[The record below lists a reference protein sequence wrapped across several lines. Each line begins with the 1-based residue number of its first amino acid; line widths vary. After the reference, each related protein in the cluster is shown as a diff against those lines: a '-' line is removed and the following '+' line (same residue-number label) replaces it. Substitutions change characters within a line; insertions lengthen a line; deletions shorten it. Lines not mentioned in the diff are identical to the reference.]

1 MDPKF
6 ITLGDEVSDA
16 MPIEEIQTDEAF
28 ESSAPLSQ
36 AIRHGDTVYVS
47 GNVPIDP
54 ETDELVTGGVAA
66 QTRQVLENV
75 EAVLEGAGTSMD
87 NVVRAGVFMT
97 DMDAFGEMNE
107 VYQEFMTEPYP
118 ARTAVKAEMA
128 SPDIDVEIDV
138 IAAIE

>member
-1 MDPKF
+1 
-6 ITLGDEVSDA
+6 
-16 MPIEEIQTDEAF
+16 MPIEQIRTGEAF

-36 AIRHGDTVYVS
+36 AIRHGDTLYVS

-54 ETDELVTGGVAA
+54 ETNELVEDGVGP

-75 EAVLEGAGTSMD
+75 EAILEEAGTSMD
-87 NVVRAGVFMT
+87 NVVRTGVFMT

-107 VYQEFMTEPYP
+107 IYEEFMSEPYP

>member
-1 MDPKF
+1 M
-6 ITLGDEVSDA
+6 S
-16 MPIEEIQTDEAF
+16 IEQIHTSEAF

-36 AIRHGDTVYVS
+36 AIRHGDTLYVS

-54 ETDELVTGGVAA
+54 ETDELVEDGVGP

-75 EAVLEGAGTSMD
+75 EAILEAAGTSMD

-107 VYQEFMTEPYP
+107 VYEEFMSEPYP
-118 ARTAVKAEMA
+118 ARTAVRAEMA

>member
-1 MDPKF
+1 
-6 ITLGDEVSDA
+6 
-16 MPIEEIQTDEAF
+16 MPLEQIQTDDAY

-47 GNVPIDP
+47 GNVPVDP
-54 ETDELVTGGVAA
+54 ETGELVEGGMGP

-75 EAVLEGAGTSMD
+75 EAILEEAGTSMD
-87 NVVRAGVFMT
+87 NVIRAGVFMT

-107 VYQEFMTEPYP
+107 VYQEFMSEPYP

-128 SPDIDVEIDV
+128 NPDIQVEIDV
-138 IAAIE
+138 IAAVE

>member
-1 MDPKF
+1 
-6 ITLGDEVSDA
+6 
-16 MPIEEIQTDEAF
+16 MPLEQIQTDDAY

-47 GNVPIDP
+47 GNVPVDP
-54 ETDELVTGGVAA
+54 ETEELVEGGVGP

-75 EAVLEGAGTSMD
+75 EAILKGAGTSMD
-87 NVVRAGVFMT
+87 NVIRAGVFMT

-107 VYQEFMTEPYP
+107 VYQEFMSEPYP

-128 SPDIDVEIDV
+128 SPDILVEIDV
-138 IAAIE
+138 IAAVE

>member
-1 MDPKF
+1 
-6 ITLGDEVSDA
+6 
-16 MPIEEIQTDEAF
+16 MPIEQIRTSEAY

-36 AIRHGDTVYVS
+36 AIRHGDTLYVS
-47 GNVPIDP
+47 GNVPVDP
-54 ETDELVTGGVAA
+54 ETEELVEGGVGA

-75 EAVLEGAGTSMD
+75 EAILEEAGTSMD

-107 VYQEFMTEPYP
+107 VYEEFMSEPYP

-128 SPDIDVEIDV
+128 SPDIQVEIDV

>member
-1 MDPKF
+1 MGQTQMD
-6 ITLGDEVSDA
+6 
-16 MPIEEIQTDEAF
+16 IEHIQTDEAY

-47 GNVPIDP
+47 GNVPVDP
-54 ETDELVTGGVAA
+54 ETGELVEGGVGP

-75 EAVLEGAGTSMD
+75 EAILEEAGTSMD

-97 DMDAFGEMNE
+97 DMDAFGEMND
-107 VYQEFMTEPYP
+107 VYTEFMSEPHP

-128 SPDIDVEIDV
+128 NPDIQVEIDV
-138 IAAIE
+138 VAAVE

>member
-1 MDPKF
+1 
-6 ITLGDEVSDA
+6 
-16 MPIEEIQTDEAF
+16 MPIEQIRTSEAF

-54 ETDELVTGGVAA
+54 ESGDLVEGGVGP

-75 EAVLEGAGTSMD
+75 EAILEEAGTSMD

-107 VYQEFMTEPYP
+107 VYEEFMSEPYP
-118 ARTAVKAEMA
+118 ARTAVRAEMA

-138 IAAIE
+138 IAAVE

>member
-1 MDPKF
+1 M
-6 ITLGDEVSDA
+6 S
-16 MPIEEIQTDEAF
+16 IEQIRTSEAF

-36 AIRHGDTVYVS
+36 AIRHGDTLYVS

-54 ETDELVTGGVAA
+54 ETNELVEDGVGP

-75 EAVLEGAGTSMD
+75 EAILEEAGTSMD
-87 NVVRAGVFMT
+87 NVVRTGVFMT

-107 VYQEFMTEPYP
+107 IYEEFMSEPYP

>member
-1 MDPKF
+1 
-6 ITLGDEVSDA
+6 
-16 MPIEEIQTDEAF
+16 MPIEQIHTSEAF

-36 AIRHGDTVYVS
+36 AIRHGDTLYVS

-54 ETDELVTGGVAA
+54 ETDELVEDGVGP

-75 EAVLEGAGTSMD
+75 EAILKAAGTSMD

-97 DMDAFGEMNE
+97 DMDAFSEMNE
-107 VYQEFMTEPYP
+107 VYEEFMSEPYP

-128 SPDIDVEIDV
+128 SSDIDVEIDV

>member
-1 MDPKF
+1 
-6 ITLGDEVSDA
+6 
-16 MPIEEIQTDEAF
+16 MPIEEVRTSEAY

-47 GNVPIDP
+47 GNVPVDP
-54 ETDELVTGGVAA
+54 ETEELVEGGVGP

-75 EAVLEGAGTSMD
+75 QAVLEEAGTSMD

-107 VYQEFMTEPYP
+107 VYTEFMSEPYP

-128 SPDIDVEIDV
+128 NPDILVEIDV
-138 IAAIE
+138 IAALE

>member
-1 MDPKF
+1 M
-6 ITLGDEVSDA
+6 S
-16 MPIEEIQTDEAF
+16 IEEIQTDEAY

-47 GNVPIDP
+47 GNVPVDP
-54 ETDELVTGGVAA
+54 ESGDLVEGGVGP
-66 QTRQVLENV
+66 QTEQVLANV
-75 EAVLEGAGTSMD
+75 QAILEAAGTSMD

-107 VYQEFMTEPYP
+107 VYEEYMSEPYP

-128 SPDIDVEIDV
+128 NPDILVEIDV
-138 IAAIE
+138 VAAVE